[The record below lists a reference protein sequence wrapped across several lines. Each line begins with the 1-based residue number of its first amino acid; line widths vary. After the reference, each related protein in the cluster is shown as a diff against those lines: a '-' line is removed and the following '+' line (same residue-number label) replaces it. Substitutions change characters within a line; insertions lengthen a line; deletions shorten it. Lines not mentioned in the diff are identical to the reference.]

1 MGREAQCNAHVG
13 AETAAVKA
21 LLESSG
27 VILRGG
33 IRRSYALADLQ
44 AVQVTGEQLR
54 FSAGGEAVALDL
66 GNAEALRWL
75 KKLSTPPPTL
85 AAKLGIG
92 PASPAWVFGP
102 LDDTA
107 LAAALQGASTQTAAK
122 ASCLVAVVFS
132 GDELLAAVQLHS
144 NLPCPAMW
152 VVHPKGAAASLGD
165 SQVRQMLRESGYVD
179 NKSTAV
185 SAALTATRYTRR
197 STTLPT
203 E

>member
-1 MGREAQCNAHVG
+1 MGREAQCSGRVG
-13 AETAAVKA
+13 SETAAVKA

-33 IRRSYALADLQ
+33 IRRNYALATLRG
-44 AVQVTGEQLR
+44 VQVAGEQLL
-54 FSAGGEAVALDL
+54 FTAGGEAVALDL
-66 GNAEALRWL
+66 GHAEAQRWL

-85 AAKLGIG
+85 AAKLGVG
-92 PASPAWVFGP
+92 PANPALVFGP
-102 LDDTA
+102 LDDAVLAEA
-107 LAAALQGASTQTAAK
+107 LHGAQTQSAAEAA
-122 ASCLVAVVFS
+122 CLVAAVFS
-132 GDELLAAVQLHS
+132 GDELLAAVQLHAT
-144 NLPCPAMW
+144 LPCPALW

-165 SQVRQMLRESGYVD
+165 AQVRQVLRSRGYVD

-197 STTLPT
+197 TTTLPT

>member
-1 MGREAQCNAHVG
+1 MGREAQCSAHVG

-44 AVQVTGEQLR
+44 SVQVAGEQLR

-66 GNAEALRWL
+66 GNAEAQRWL
-75 KKLSTPPPTL
+75 KKLTTPPPTL
-85 AAKLGIG
+85 AAKLGVG
-92 PASPAWVFGP
+92 PASPAWVIGP
-102 LDDTA
+102 LDDVA
-107 LAAALQGASTQTAAK
+107 LAEALQGARTRSVSK

-132 GDELLAAVQLHS
+132 GDELQAAVQLHQT
-144 NLPCPAMW
+144 LPCPALW

-165 SQVRQMLRESGYVD
+165 TQVRQTLRGCGYVD

-197 STTLPT
+197 TTTLPT

>member
-33 IRRSYALADLQ
+33 IRRRYALADLQ
-44 AVQVTGEQLR
+44 ALQVAGEQLR

-66 GNAEALRWL
+66 GNAEAARWL

-92 PASPAWVFGP
+92 PASPALVFGP
-102 LDDTA
+102 LDDAA
-107 LAAALQGASTQTAAK
+107 LAEALQGARTRAAAK
-122 ASCLVAVVFS
+122 ASCLVAVVFTA
-132 GDELLAAVQLHS
+132 GELQAAVQLHAT
-144 NLPCPAMW
+144 LPCPALW
-152 VVHPKGAAASLGD
+152 VVHPKGTAASLGD
-165 SQVRQMLRESGYVD
+165 SHVRQTLRGLGYVD

-197 STTLPT
+197 TTTLPT